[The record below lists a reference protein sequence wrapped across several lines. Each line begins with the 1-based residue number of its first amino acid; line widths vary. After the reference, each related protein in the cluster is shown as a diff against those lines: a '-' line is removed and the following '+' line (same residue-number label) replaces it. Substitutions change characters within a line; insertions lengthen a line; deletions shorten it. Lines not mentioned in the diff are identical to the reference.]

1 MRHPRVA
8 IVYYIIS
15 IDLYTVSANL
25 LHVITSLDVAVR
37 LLRVT
42 LTAVGSPCLLE
53 ELDGCWHYGCHVWWY
68 NYFCCDFTFT
78 KGGLCS
84 DDGFT
89 IDWILDLLHG

>member
-1 MRHPRVA
+1 MRHPRVG

-53 ELDGCWHYGCHVWWY
+53 ELAGCWHCVM
-68 NYFCCDFTFT
+68 F
-78 KGGLCS
+78 GGI
-84 DDGFT
+84 T
-89 IDWILDLLHG
+89 IFVVTSLLL